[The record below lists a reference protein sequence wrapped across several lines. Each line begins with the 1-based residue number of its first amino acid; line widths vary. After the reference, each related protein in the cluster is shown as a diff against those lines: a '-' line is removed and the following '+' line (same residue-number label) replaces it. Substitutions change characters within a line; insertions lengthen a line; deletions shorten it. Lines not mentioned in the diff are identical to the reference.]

1 MSNKIIK
8 NVNIITMNKDKDII
22 ENGCVVIQGDS
33 ILDLGNEDIIK
44 KYNIDDFEVID
55 GEQGIL
61 MPGMINAHTHTP
73 MVVFRSLGDDVADRL
88 KRYIF
93 PLEKLL
99 VDEELV
105 YKGTKY
111 SIAEMILGG
120 VTTYCNSY
128 YYQDEVAKATKDMK
142 MRAVLG
148 ETVINFVAPDAK
160 EPYEGLKYA
169 EWFIPKWLGDELIT
183 PAIAPHAP
191 YSNDTE
197 HLKMAQKLAEKFN
210 IPITMHV
217 AEMDYEQKQY
227 YEQFGMT
234 PVEYL
239 DSIGM
244 LNENFIAAHL
254 VNVNDNDLDILEK
267 RNVGISHNIG
277 ANSKGAKGVAPVV
290 KMYKRGLKLGLGTD
304 GAMSGNTL
312 DILTQMPLVGKIHK
326 LHNMDRTLFPASEIV
341 EMATIGGARALNLDH
356 KIGSVERGK
365 KADLVILETKSVNM
379 FPIYDYYSV
388 IVYSANPSNV
398 NTVMV
403 NGEILVRDKKLIK
416 SDLNEI
422 RAEVSALR
430 EKISHIANNELSQ

>member
-1 MSNKIIK
+1 MNNTLIK
-8 NVNIITMNKDKDII
+8 NVNIITMNRNKDII
-22 ENGCVVIQGDS
+22 ENGYVVIQGDKIS
-33 ILDLGNEDIIK
+33 DIGNEDIIK
-44 KYNIDDFEVID
+44 KYNPAEFEVID
-55 GEQGIL
+55 GAQGIL
-61 MPGMINAHTHTP
+61 MPGMINAHTHSP

-111 SIAEMILGG
+111 SIAEMLLGG

-128 YYQDEVAKATKDMK
+128 YYQDEVAKATKEMK
-142 MRAVLG
+142 AVLG
-148 ETVINFVAPDAK
+148 ETVTDFVAPDAK

-169 EWFIPKWLGDELIT
+169 EWFIPKWKGDELIT

-191 YSNDTE
+191 YTNDTE
-197 HLKMAQKLAEKFN
+197 HLKMAHRLAEKYDV
-210 IPITMHV
+210 PVTMHV
-217 AEMDYEQKQY
+217 AEMDYEQKQF
-227 YEQFGMT
+227 YEQYGMT

-239 DSIGM
+239 DSIGI
-244 LNENFIAAHL
+244 LNKNFIAAHL
-254 VNVNDNDLDILEK
+254 VNVNDNDLNILEK

-277 ANSKGAKGVAPVV
+277 ANSKGAKGVSPVV
-290 KMYKRGLKLGLGTD
+290 KMYKMGLKVGLGTD

-341 EMATIGGARALNLDH
+341 EMATIGGARALNLDE
-356 KIGSVERGK
+356 KIGSIEIGK

-379 FPIYDYYSV
+379 FPIYDYYST
-388 IVYSANPSNV
+388 IVYAANPSNV
-398 NTVMV
+398 DTVIV

-416 SDLNEI
+416 NSLSEI
-422 RAEVSALR
+422 REEVSTLID
-430 EKISHIANNELSQ
+430 KIAYIANNELSQ

>member
-1 MSNKIIK
+1 MNNKIIK
-8 NVNIITMNKDKDII
+8 NVNIITMNRNKDII
-22 ENGCVVIQGDS
+22 ENGCIVIQGVK
-33 ILDLGNEDIIK
+33 ILDLGNEDLIK
-44 KYNIDDFEVID
+44 KYNLDEFEVID

-61 MPGMINAHTHTP
+61 MPGMINAHTHSP
-73 MVVFRSLGDDVADRL
+73 MVVFRSLADDVADRL

-111 SIAEMILGG
+111 SIAEMLLGG

-128 YYQDEVAKATKDMK
+128 YFQDEVAKATDEMK

-160 EPYEGLKYA
+160 EPYEGLKYS
-169 EWFIPKWLGDELIT
+169 EWYIPKWKGHELIT

-197 HLKMAQKLAEKFN
+197 HLKLAHALAEKYN
-210 IPITMHV
+210 VPITMHV

-227 YEQFGMT
+227 YNQYGMT

-239 DSIGM
+239 DSIGI
-244 LNENFIAAHL
+244 LNEKFIAAHL

-267 RNVGISHNIG
+267 RNVGISHNMG
-277 ANSKGAKGVAPVV
+277 ANSKGAKGVSPVV
-290 KMYKRGLKLGLGTD
+290 KMFKRGLKLGLGTD

-326 LHNMDRTLFPASEIV
+326 LHSMDRTIFPASEIV
-341 EMATIGGARALNLDH
+341 EMATIGGARALNLDN
-356 KIGSVERGK
+356 IVGSVEIGK
-365 KADLVILETKSVNM
+365 KADLVIIETKSVNM
-379 FPIYDYYSV
+379 FPIYDYYSA
-388 IVYSANPSNV
+388 IVYSANPSNI
-398 NTVMV
+398 NTVII
-403 NGEILVRDKKLIK
+403 NGEILVRDKRLVK
-416 SDLNEI
+416 SDFNAIKE
-422 RAEVSALR
+422 EVSMLKD
-430 EKISHIANNELSQ
+430 KIAYIAKNELH